1 MKRIYLIIIASIF
14 LLLSLSIGLIFFF
27 SNRQKNLQ
35 FEEKPKLELKEDEP
49 LIVDGSYQTKQLTID
64 DLYINFDV
72 KYPYFK
78 NANIYFNL
86 SIENF
91 LKEQIESDKMI
102 AKENWQARY
111 DLQTREDKIPEVPQ
125 EEDKFYFYSDYTIVQ
140 SNSSFIS
147 FVLSFGAF
155 TGGAHGYEVKKSYNY
170 DLENN
175 RYLTLADIYKGD
187 ESYLDKLSQT
197 SREILK
203 KEYATV
209 SDEDRANSDPL
220 AIEDYLENINSSI
233 DSGTE
238 PLEDNFKTFTFTPS
252 GIKIYFAQYQVG
264 PYVMGMPEVEI
275 QGLAL

>member
-78 NANIYFNL
+78 NANIDFNL

-140 SNSSFIS
+140 SNSSFVS

-233 DSGTE
+233 DNGTE
-238 PLEDNFKTFTFTPS
+238 PLEDNFKTFTFTPN

-264 PYVMGMPEVEI
+264 PYVMGMPEIEI
-275 QGLAL
+275 PL